1 MTERLPDPPV
11 DRTGWWRGPPAPPN
25 PDDLGVK
32 HGRRPVSVARAVA
45 LGWMAMIAVIAGL
58 VAAALIGGP
67 IGDGAADAFGT
78 LLPLLFLAG
87 FGGVVVAL
95 VWGFVYQLGAGR
107 RAREAAMRIEEWAQ
121 RAGLTYRGSADLPE
135 ATPLLCRG
143 DRRYARNL
151 AVGELPGGVPGI
163 LAGYVY
169 EEEQGDD
176 NSKTTEYPHTVVVAR
191 LPETL
196 GFLGELT
203 VEPRDRFDPF
213 GRIGDRLRKRRRVEF
228 ESIELDR
235 LFEVTVPRDAD
246 DNWVRQ
252 LFSPSFVATLLP
264 LAS

>member
-1 MTERLPDPPV
+1 
-11 DRTGWWRGPPAPPN
+11 
-25 PDDLGVK
+25 
-32 HGRRPVSVARAVA
+32 
-45 LGWMAMIAVIAGL
+45 
-58 VAAALIGGP
+58 
-67 IGDGAADAFGT
+67 
-78 LLPLLFLAG
+78 
-87 FGGVVVAL
+87 
-95 VWGFVYQLGAGR
+95 
-107 RAREAAMRIEEWAQ
+107 
-121 RAGLTYRGSADLPE
+121 
-135 ATPLLCRG
+135 
-143 DRRYARNL
+143 
-151 AVGELPGGVPGI
+151 
-163 LAGYVY
+163 GYVY

-252 LFSPSFVATLLP
+252 LFSPSFVDWLGTAAPRQLGFELQEGVLCISIPREMTDPSYLEGFCRTASYIAARFRQEALEIARRPASTRFAERPVAAVAVGPVAALAPGGRAPTDVTEAARPFFGVAAREPATWRNP
-264 LAS
+264 LFFAGIAFVAGVAWVSDETSSIAVEVGTGVVAAVVVLVLTLRVAIRQ